1 MHKRTKPADESEL
14 PGLAAFMEDP
24 ATVFKLWA
32 LGASVDEFS
41 LWLLLHASESHEA
54 DFATVTLQSWFRD
67 RLRGRGAPSLG
78 AGRGQPVNILC
89 SR

>member
-14 PGLAAFMEDP
+14 PGLAAFMDDR
-24 ATVFKLWA
+24 ATVFKLWV

-54 DFATVTLQSWFRD
+54 DFATVTLQGWFRV
-67 RLRGRGAPSLG
+67 RLRGQGTPSPEP
-78 AGRGQPVNILC
+78 GRGQPVNILC